1 MKKLRIGSRGSRL
14 ALIQAEWVKE
24 RLQSLNRDLEIEIEI
39 IKTKGDIIL
48 DRTLDKVGGKG
59 LFVKEIQNA
68 LFDGN
73 IDLAV
78 HSMKDV
84 PGKSPEGLQMIAIP
98 EREDARDVLVTAD
111 GKAWRALPKNAVI
124 GTSSVRRQAQI
135 KTLRPDC
142 QVVPIRG
149 NIETRMRKMKEQ
161 QMDGI
166 ILAAAGLIRS
176 GYFNERQHY
185 AFREETFIPAV
196 GQGALG
202 CEIREGDLKTAAIVK
217 VLDHPETRWV
227 IEAERGF
234 LNYLE
239 GDCHVPVGAYG
250 LIKDDSITLTGM
262 VACVHSGKRLTST
275 MSGAGVPK
283 ELGIAV
289 AKNLVLQGAEILLGR
304 KTNTPG
310 GRSQ

>member
-1 MKKLRIGSRGSRL
+1 MKKLIIGSRGSRL
-14 ALIQAEWVKE
+14 ALIQAEWVKH
-24 RLQSLNRDLEIEIEI
+24 RLEEANPGLRVEIKI

-68 LFDGN
+68 LFDGS

-84 PGKSPEGLQMIAIP
+84 PGKSPEGLRMVAIP
-98 EREDARDVLVTAD
+98 EREDPRDVLVTED
-111 GKAWRALPKNAVI
+111 GKSWKDLPEGAVI

-142 QVVPIRG
+142 QVKPIRG
-149 NIETRMRKMKEQ
+149 NIETRIRKMKEQ
-161 QMDGI
+161 KMDGI

-176 GYFNERQHY
+176 GYYDESRHF
-185 AFREETFIPAV
+185 AFSEEVFIPAV

-202 CEIREGDLKTAAIVK
+202 CEIRQKDTATAKIVGI
-217 VLDHPETRWV
+217 LDDPATRRI

-250 LIKDDSITLTGM
+250 SITENGMVLTGM
-262 VACVHSGKRLTST
+262 VACVQTGKRLTAR
-275 MSGAGVPK
+275 MWGKDEAEKLGIQVAKELLQQGAG
-283 ELGIAV
+283 ELLA
-289 AKNLVLQGAEILLGR
+289 AKNI
-304 KTNTPG
+304 
-310 GRSQ
+310 

>member
-24 RLQSLNRDLEIEIEI
+24 RLQSFRRDLEIEIQI

-68 LFDGN
+68 LIDGS

-84 PGKSPEGLQMIAIP
+84 PGKSPGGLQMIAIP

-111 GKAWRALPKNAVI
+111 GKSWEALPDNAVI

-149 NIETRMRKMKEQ
+149 NIETRMRKMQELK
-161 QMDGI
+161 MDGI

-176 GYFNERQHY
+176 GYFNEHQHY
-185 AFREETFIPAV
+185 AFREEEFIPAV

-202 CEIREGDLKTAAIVK
+202 CEIREGDCQTAAIVQ
-217 VLDHPETRWV
+217 VLDHPETRRI

-250 LIKDDSITLTGM
+250 LIRNGSITLAGM
-262 VACVHSGKRLTST
+262 VACVHSGRRLTAT
-275 MSGAGVPK
+275 MSGAGEPK
-283 ELGIAV
+283 ELGITV
-289 AKNLVLQGAEILLGR
+289 AKDLIWQGAETLLGR
-304 KTNTPG
+304 KANTPG
-310 GRSQ
+310 R

>member
-1 MKKLRIGSRGSRL
+1 MVKKMKIGSRGSRL
-14 ALIQAEWVKE
+14 ALIQAQWVKE
-24 RLQSLNRDLEIEIEI
+24 KLESLNQDLEIEIQI
-39 IKTKGDIIL
+39 IKTKGDLIL

-68 LFDGN
+68 LFDGS

-84 PGKSPEGLQMIAIP
+84 PGKSPEGLEMVAIP
-98 EREDARDVLVTAD
+98 EREDPRDVLVTED
-111 GKAWRALPKNAVI
+111 GKSWEALPKAAVI

-176 GYFNERQHY
+176 SYFNVHQHY
-185 AFREETFIPAV
+185 AFKEEEFIPAV

-202 CEIREGDLKTAAIVK
+202 CEIRKGDLETAAMVQA
-217 VLDHPETRWV
+217 LDHKETRRV
-227 IEAERGF
+227 VEAERGF

-250 LIKDDSITLTGM
+250 LMKENTITLTGM
-262 VACVHSGKRLTST
+262 VACINTGRRLTAT
-275 MSGAGVPK
+275 MSGNGEPK
-283 ELGIAV
+283 VLGINV
-289 AKNLVLQGAEILLGR
+289 AKDLLRQGAEALLERKRNTNGR
-304 KTNTPG
+304 
-310 GRSQ
+310 